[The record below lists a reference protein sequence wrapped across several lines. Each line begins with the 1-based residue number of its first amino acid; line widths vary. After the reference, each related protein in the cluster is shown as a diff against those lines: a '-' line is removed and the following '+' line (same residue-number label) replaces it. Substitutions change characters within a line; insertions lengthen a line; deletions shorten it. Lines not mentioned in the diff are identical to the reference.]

1 MAIKKPKNP
10 TNFLGSTHVESLKVD
25 GAVPQEVVSQSDVK
39 TEEKSVSV
47 TSEKTAKKK
56 KDINNWGRPRK
67 ELIEGDVEVNTLVQL
82 PKSLIK
88 ELKKVAKKENKSMKI
103 VIGEALIK
111 EYMSNG
117 K

>member
-25 GAVPQEVVSQSDVK
+25 DAVPQEMTSQSNVETEKKATSVEPAK
-39 TEEKSVSV
+39 TV
-47 TSEKTAKKK
+47 KKK

-67 ELIEGDVEVNTLVQL
+67 VLIEGDVEVNTLVQL